1 MAALEI
7 SSSPMAGLGR
17 PSATRC
23 STKSRGPL
31 CLPNGFTRTLWKI
44 SSNFFSPFHSVQPHR
59 PTTNPNTSKFA
70 QKYGG
75 AEKCSRC
82 GDSVYAAEK
91 IIGAGKVKD
100 SGGELSASPLN
111 LPQPSQACVL

>member
-1 MAALEI
+1 MPTLW
-7 SSSPMAGLGR
+7 
-17 PSATRC
+17 TY
-23 STKSRGPL
+23 KGPL
-31 CLPNGFTRTLWKI
+31 ENLPLFCLLSI
-44 SSNFFSPFHSVQPHR
+44 SVQPHR

-91 IIGAGKVKD
+91 IIGAGKVGRGLAATAVHGH
-100 SGGELSASPLN
+100 SPLSACSPPHPTRALCLIRKCLGVN
-111 LPQPSQACVL
+111 FSLTAFPLEWLIF